1 MNNHKNIRQIAL
13 YGKGG
18 IGKSTI
24 SSNLTAALTGI
35 SVKPA
40 QVGCDPK
47 ADSVNTL
54 MGGKFIDTISEITR
68 ELGNSE
74 EVIQK
79 AIYKGFNDILCIESG
94 GPIPGQGCAGRGVL
108 VALDLIR
115 QNKIFEQHN
124 IDLVVYDVLG
134 DIVCGGFAQPI
145 RHGFAEEVYIVT
157 SGEYMSLYAAN
168 NIAFSIKQFAEQGLK
183 VRVGGIIG
191 NLRNTP
197 NEKEIIENFAQ
208 RLKLP
213 VIQMIPRSDSVQ
225 KSESQGKTVIE
236 SFPDSEQAKIY
247 FELAEKILE
256 NKEKFIPEPL
266 SKQELLGLINLGCHC
281 EEVQSTDVAIS

>member
-1 MNNHKNIRQIAL
+1 MNNSENIRQIAL

-24 SSNLTAALTGI
+24 SSNLTAALSGMGI
-35 SVKPA
+35 KPA
-40 QVGCDPK
+40 QIGCDPK

-54 MGGKFIDTISEITR
+54 MDGKFIDTISDITR
-68 ELGNSE
+68 EYGNSE
-74 EVIQK
+74 EAIQK
-79 AIYKGFNDILCIESG
+79 AIYKGFNDIVCMESG

-115 QNKIFEQHN
+115 QYKIFEQHN
-124 IDLVVYDVLG
+124 INLVVYDVLG

-157 SGEYMSLYAAN
+157 SGEYMALYAAN

-183 VRVGGIIG
+183 VRLGGIIG

-197 NEKEIIENFAQ
+197 NEKEIIENFAEK
-208 RLKLP
+208 LKLP
-213 VIQMIPRSDSVQ
+213 VIQMIPRSDCVQ
-225 KSESQGKTVIE
+225 KAELQGKTVIE
-236 SFPDSEQAKIY
+236 AFPDSEQAGVY
-247 FELAEKILE
+247 FDLAHKILN
-256 NKEKFIPEPL
+256 NKDKFIPEPL

-281 EEVQSTDVAIS
+281 EEQSDVAIA

>member
-1 MNNHKNIRQIAL
+1 MNNSENIRQIAL

-24 SSNLTAALTGI
+24 SSNLTAALSGMGI
-35 SVKPA
+35 KPA
-40 QVGCDPK
+40 QIGCDPK

-54 MGGKFIDTISEITR
+54 MDGKFIDTISDITR
-68 ELGNSE
+68 EYGNSE
-74 EVIQK
+74 EAIQK
-79 AIYKGFNDILCIESG
+79 AIYKGFNDIVCMESG

-115 QNKIFEQHN
+115 QYKIFEQHN
-124 IDLVVYDVLG
+124 INLVVYDVLG

-157 SGEYMSLYAAN
+157 SGEYMALYAAN

-183 VRVGGIIG
+183 VRLGGIIG

-197 NEKEIIENFAQ
+197 NEKEIIENFAEK
-208 RLKLP
+208 LKLP
-213 VIQMIPRSDSVQ
+213 VIQMIPRSDCVQ
-225 KSESQGKTVIE
+225 KAELQGKTVIE
-236 SFPDSEQAKIY
+236 AFPDSEQAGVY
-247 FELAEKILE
+247 FDLAHKILN
-256 NKEKFIPEPL
+256 NKDKFIPEPL
-266 SKQELLGLINLGCHC
+266 SKQEIAVIARRV
-281 EEVQSTDVAIS
+281 EDSTRQSIPL

>member
-24 SSNLTAALTGI
+24 SSNLTAALTCMGI
-35 SVKPA
+35 KPA
-40 QVGCDPK
+40 QIGCDPK

-54 MGGKFIDTISEITR
+54 MNGEFIDTISDIVR
-68 ELGNSE
+68 EYGNSQE
-74 EVIQK
+74 TIRK
-79 AIYKGFNDILCIESG
+79 AIYKGFNDILCMESG

-115 QNKIFEQHN
+115 QYKIFEQNN
-124 IDLVVYDVLG
+124 IDLAVYDVLG

-157 SGEYMSLYAAN
+157 SGEYMALYAAN
-168 NIAFSIKQFAEQGLK
+168 NIAFSIKQFAQQGLK

-197 NEKEIIENFAQ
+197 NEKEIIENFAEK
-208 RLKLP
+208 LKLP
-213 VIQMIPRSDSVQ
+213 VIQLIPRSDFVQ
-225 KSESQGKTVIE
+225 KSELQGKTVIQ
-236 SFPDSEQAKIY
+236 SFPESEQAEIY
-247 FELAEKILE
+247 SELARKILA
-256 NKEKFIPEPL
+256 NKDKFIPEAIT
-266 SKQELLGLINLGCHC
+266 KQKLLGLL
-281 EEVQSTDVAIS
+281 SF

>member
-24 SSNLTAALTGI
+24 SSNLTAALSGMGI
-35 SVKPA
+35 KPA
-40 QVGCDPK
+40 QIGCDPK

-54 MGGKFIDTISEITR
+54 MGDKFIDTISEITR
-68 ELGNSE
+68 EYGNSE
-74 EVIQK
+74 ESIRK
-79 AIYKGFNDILCIESG
+79 AICSGFNNILCMESG

-115 QNKIFEQHN
+115 QYKIFEQHN

-208 RLKLP
+208 RLNLP
-213 VIQMIPRSDSVQ
+213 IIQMIPRSDCVQ
-225 KSESQGKTVIE
+225 KAELQGKTVIE
-236 SFPDSEQAKIY
+236 VSPDSEQAGVY
-247 FELAEKILE
+247 TELARKILD
-256 NKEKFIPEPL
+256 NKNKFIPEPL
-266 SKQELLGLINLGCHC
+266 SKQEITVIARRV
-281 EEVQSTDVAIS
+281 EDSTRQSIPL

>member
-1 MNNHKNIRQIAL
+1 MHNHKNIRQIAL

-35 SVKPA
+35 GIKPA
-40 QVGCDPK
+40 QIGCDPK

-54 MGGKFIDTISEITR
+54 MGGKFIDTISDITR
-68 ELGNSE
+68 EYGNSE
-74 EVIQK
+74 EDIKK
-79 AIYKGFNDILCIESG
+79 AIFKGFNDILCMESG

-108 VALDLIR
+108 VALDLIK
-115 QNKIFEQHN
+115 QYKIFEQHN

-157 SGEYMSLYAAN
+157 SGEYMALYAAN
-168 NIAFSIKQFAEQGLK
+168 NIAVSIKQFAEQGLK

-191 NLRNTP
+191 NLRNIA
-197 NEKEIIENFAQ
+197 NENEIIENFAE

-213 VIQMIPRSDSVQ
+213 IIQTIPRSDYVQ
-225 KSESQGKTVIE
+225 KSELQGKTVIE
-236 SFPDSEQAKIY
+236 RFPESDQAEIY
-247 FELAEKILE
+247 FGLAHKILN
-256 NKEKFIPEPL
+256 NKDRFIPEPIT
-266 SKQELLGLINLGCHC
+266 KQELLQLINFNRHAELVSAS
-281 EEVQSTDVAIS
+281 VQ

>member
-24 SSNLTAALTGI
+24 SSNLTAALTCMGI
-35 SVKPA
+35 KPA
-40 QVGCDPK
+40 QIGCDPK

-54 MGGKFIDTISEITR
+54 MNGEFIDTISDIVR
-68 ELGNSE
+68 EFGNSQE
-74 EVIQK
+74 AIRK
-79 AIYKGFNDILCIESG
+79 AIYKGFNDILCMESG

-115 QNKIFEQHN
+115 QYKIFEQNN
-124 IDLVVYDVLG
+124 IDLAVYDVLG

-157 SGEYMSLYAAN
+157 SGEYMALYAAN
-168 NIAFSIKQFAEQGLK
+168 NIAFSIKQFAQQGLK

-197 NEKEIIENFAQ
+197 NEKEIIENFAEK
-208 RLKLP
+208 LKLP
-213 VIQMIPRSDSVQ
+213 VIQLIPRSDFVQ
-225 KSESQGKTVIE
+225 KSELQGKTVIQ
-236 SFPDSEQAKIY
+236 SFPESEQAEIY
-247 FELAEKILE
+247 SELARKILA
-256 NKEKFIPEPL
+256 NKDKFIPEAIT
-266 SKQELLGLINLGCHC
+266 KQKLLGLL
-281 EEVQSTDVAIS
+281 SF

>member
-24 SSNLTAALTGI
+24 SSNLTAALSGMGI
-35 SVKPA
+35 KPA
-40 QVGCDPK
+40 QIGCDPK

-54 MGGKFIDTISEITR
+54 MGDKFIDTISEITR
-68 ELGNSE
+68 EYGNSE
-74 EVIQK
+74 ESIRK
-79 AIYKGFNDILCIESG
+79 AICSGFNNILCMESG

-115 QNKIFEQHN
+115 QYKIFEQHN

-197 NEKEIIENFAQ
+197 NEKEIIENFAEK
-208 RLKLP
+208 LKLP
-213 VIQMIPRSDSVQ
+213 VIQMIPRSDCVQ
-225 KSESQGKTVIE
+225 KAELQGKTVIE
-236 SFPDSEQAKIY
+236 AFPDSEQAGVY
-247 FELAEKILE
+247 FDLAHKILN
-256 NKEKFIPEPL
+256 NKDKFIPEPL
-266 SKQELLGLINLGCHC
+266 SKQEIAVIARRV
-281 EEVQSTDVAIS
+281 EDSTRQSIPL

>member
-1 MNNHKNIRQIAL
+1 MNNSENIRQIAL

-24 SSNLTAALTGI
+24 SSNLTAALSGMGI
-35 SVKPA
+35 KPA
-40 QVGCDPK
+40 QIGCDPK

-54 MGGKFIDTISEITR
+54 MDGKFIDTISDITR
-68 ELGNSE
+68 EYGNSE
-74 EVIQK
+74 EAIQK

-115 QNKIFEQHN
+115 QYKIFEQHN
-124 IDLVVYDVLG
+124 INLVVYDVLG

-157 SGEYMSLYAAN
+157 SGEYMALYAAN

-183 VRVGGIIG
+183 VRLGGIIG

-197 NEKEIIENFAQ
+197 NEKEIIENFAEK
-208 RLKLP
+208 LKLP
-213 VIQMIPRSDSVQ
+213 VIQMIPRSDCVQ
-225 KSESQGKTVIE
+225 KAELQGKTVIE
-236 SFPDSEQAKIY
+236 AFPDSEQAGVY
-247 FELAEKILE
+247 FDLAHKILN
-256 NKEKFIPEPL
+256 NKDKFIPEPL
-266 SKQELLGLINLGCHC
+266 SKQEIAVIARRV
-281 EEVQSTDVAIS
+281 EDSTRQSIPL